1 MTLIF
6 SNHRFQYEV
15 ERLFRNFINEPGIS
29 SPPTRRT
36 HRAISALRKRWN
48 TPAARSFPWIWCAK
62 ENDSA

>member
-15 ERLFRNFINEPGIS
+15 ERLFRNFINEPGIKLS
-29 SPPTRRT
+29 TDK
-36 HRAISALRKRWN
+36 AD
-48 TPAARSFPWIWCAK
+48 AK

>member
-15 ERLFRNFINEPGIS
+15 ERLFRNFINEPGIKLS
-29 SPPTRRT
+29 TDK
-36 HRAISALRKRWN
+36 AISALRKRWN